1 MVSTTTTPA
10 PVRSNVPST
19 RVLHAVNPVVSAI
32 LRSPVHRILS
42 GSLLLFTFTGR
53 KTGRAYTIPVGY
65 MRSGETLVLFTNRA
79 WRRNLR
85 GRGGAPVTVRL
96 QGRERAGRAVLVE
109 DPVPVAATVER
120 LIAQHGPRAAS
131 RLIGLTLAD
140 MPQPSHAQ
148 LAAALEGHALISV
161 TLDS

>member
-1 MVSTTTTPA
+1 
-10 PVRSNVPST
+10 
-19 RVLHAVNPVVSAI
+19 VNPIVSAI

-42 GSLLLFTFTGR
+42 GSMLLFTFTGR

-65 MRSGETLVLFTNRA
+65 MRNGETLVLFTNRA
-79 WRRNLR
+79 RRRNLR
-85 GRGGAPVTVRL
+85 GSSGGAVTVRL
-96 QGRERAGRAVLVE
+96 QGRERTGRAVLVE
-109 DPVPVAATVER
+109 DPAPVAVTFER

-148 LAAALEGHALISV
+148 LVAALEGHALISV